1 VCGTKIIVVGR
12 NKLAK
17 AVLLAMM
24 LIPRLIAVR
33 NVIIIWT
40 EFFSILRKRF
50 EISIDDR
57 GMDSILI

>member
-1 VCGTKIIVVGR
+1 MAVGR
-12 NKLAK
+12 NKLAQ

-33 NVIIIWT
+33 NVIVVWT
-40 EFFSILRKRF
+40 EFFSVTRKRF

-57 GMDSILI
+57 CMDSILI